1 MDSRTAAQAAGFVA
15 IGGTMQ
21 IPMRPLGAAAAFTLL
36 LLAPA
41 GARAEQANSAPVK
54 AASRLRLLRSWTDTI
69 KLDGGGELPRR
80 VDIVFDYT
88 KGIAL
93 ERSYDGSGRLTQ
105 ERTLEGPPQPS
116 AEEIAEAFGI
126 VRADPELGRILERT
140 QAVLEGGFLL
150 EEGEGQPCG
159 PRTRCLQVQLLGP
172 TRLGLVRYAVVD
184 LVKRAIVYPT
194 YTPSEGGV
202 K

>member
-1 MDSRTAAQAAGFVA
+1 MK
-15 IGGTMQ
+15 

-36 LLAPA
+36 LMAPA
-41 GARAEQANSAPVK
+41 GARAEQANGAPVK
-54 AASRLRLLRSWTDTI
+54 SASRLRLLRSWTDSI

-80 VDIVFDYT
+80 VDILFDYT
-88 KGIAL
+88 QGVAI

-105 ERTLEGPPQPS
+105 ERKLDETPGPS
-116 AEEIAEAFGI
+116 VEEITEAYGI

-150 EEGEGQPCG
+150 DEGEGQPCG
-159 PRTRCLQVQLLGP
+159 PRTRCLQIQLLGP
-172 TRLGLVRYAVVD
+172 TRLGLVRWAVVD
-184 LVKRAIVYPT
+184 LVKRAIAYPT

-202 K
+202 KK